1 MKLNISNPIEAIY
14 LNIFALVQ
22 NIELQLMATWVHLST
37 HLLFDNLVNNLNPF
51 KLFNTEGV
59 IFRTASV
66 KHTDMKSPERQK
78 QLLEVFYMK
87 IFS

>member
-14 LNIFALVQ
+14 LNIFAHVQ